1 MLIFPSWFNI
11 FDYYCLS
18 YIKTEFSIKDFSEAL
33 LKNYQRNQYNWG
45 KSEEVRIFQE
55 RMVSRE
61 IGQCGYNF
69 DLKFCY

>member
-45 KSEEVRIFQE
+45 KSEEVRIFKK
-55 RMVSRE
+55 
-61 IGQCGYNF
+61 GW
-69 DLKFCY
+69 